1 MPDFS
6 QHGPITTIHD
16 LGTTQREDLRAV
28 LRTASTKYRIGLL
41 LPITAADMRA
51 EPFLNIVRQLVE
63 VDFIDTI
70 VVVLNRAEAVEDYQ
84 QTVRIL
90 APLGER
96 AQILWTDGARGK
108 SLITNLIEQGFNV
121 SKPGKGRAV
130 WLAFGYLL
138 ADPKLKAFVLHDCD
152 IVNYD
157 NDMLVRLCMPM
168 IYPSLD
174 FDFCKAYYARCTD
187 RMHGRVVRL
196 LVTPLLNALISVLG
210 SDEFLVF
217 LNSFRYPLAG
227 EFAVTAALARSNRIP
242 NDWGLEVGT
251 LAEVFR
257 NTSPKR
263 VCQVDLGR
271 LYEHKHQPLS
281 LEDPQRGLMGM
292 CSDILKSIFHT
303 LASRG
308 VVFSPGHFIS
318 LRSAYLRM
326 AQDAIRQYHA
336 DALINSLIF
345 DRHAEEQS
353 IEAFAQ
359 QITAV
364 GDAIYENPS
373 GGESIPT
380 WTRVLTALPDFPQQ
394 LRQIAID
401 DRRDYC

>member
-6 QHGPITTIHD
+6 QNGPITTIHD
-16 LGTTQREDLRAV
+16 LGTTQPEELMALLRA
-28 LRTASTKYRIGLL
+28 ASTKTRMGLL

-51 EPFLNIVRQLVE
+51 EPFSNIVTQLVE

-70 VVVLNRAEAVEDYQ
+70 VVVLNRAEEVTDYQ
-84 QTVRIL
+84 QAARIL

-96 AQILWTDGARGK
+96 AQILWTDGPRGT
-108 SLITNLIEQGFNV
+108 SRITDLVEHRFNV

-138 ADPKLKAFVLHDCD
+138 ADPKLKAFALHDCD

-168 IYPSLD
+168 IHPSLD

-196 LVTPLLNALISVLG
+196 LVTPLLNALITVLG
-210 SDEFLVF
+210 SDDFLVF
-217 LNSFRYPLAG
+217 MNSFRYPLAG
-227 EFAVTAALARSNRIP
+227 EFAITAALARSNRIP

-263 VCQVDLGR
+263 VCQVDIGR
-271 LYEHKHQPLS
+271 LYEHKHQSLS
-281 LEDPQRGLMGM
+281 LDDPQRGLMGM

-318 LRSAYLRM
+318 LRFAYMRM

-336 DALINSLIF
+336 DALINSLTF
-345 DRHAEEQS
+345 NRHGEEQA
-353 IEAFAQ
+353 IEAFSQ

-373 GGESIPT
+373 AGESIPT
-380 WTRVLTALPDFPQQ
+380 WTRVLTTLPDFPQQ
-394 LRQIAID
+394 LRQVAID
-401 DRRDYC
+401 DRREYC